1 MGLNLKA
8 RGLCAGHN
16 AAKVVDAAG
25 VVGSNSVGVASMVG
39 VGGVGDG
46 GNGSR
51 GSSSLHLNLGGNGT
65 GSQVRVGAVGVR
77 VAGVGDGRCGNGH
90 GGNNGLLMDVGN
102 GNIAGGVMDVRL
114 SSRGSVI
121 SDITGG
127 IMDIGKSCRGII
139 DSDIASG
146 VVDVGKSHGGLSAL
160 LRDGAGK
167 SHSNGGQEN
176 LSKAFLIDDCFLDF

>member
-65 GSQVRVGAVGVR
+65 GSQVRV
-77 VAGVGDGRCGNGH
+77 AGVGDGRCGNGH

-102 GNIAGGVMDVRL
+102 GNIAGGL
-114 SSRGSVI
+114 
-121 SDITGG
+121 
-127 IMDIGKSCRGII
+127 
-139 DSDIASG
+139 
-146 VVDVGKSHGGLSAL
+146 
-160 LRDGAGK
+160 
-167 SHSNGGQEN
+167 
-176 LSKAFLIDDCFLDF
+176 

>member
-1 MGLNLKA
+1 MGLDLKA

-25 VVGSNSVGVASMVG
+25 VVGSNSVGVGS
-39 VGGVGDG
+39 VGDG

-90 GGNNGLLMDVGN
+90 RGNNGLLMDVGN

-114 SSRGSVI
+114 SSR
-121 SDITGG
+121 
-127 IMDIGKSCRGII
+127 
-139 DSDIASG
+139 
-146 VVDVGKSHGGLSAL
+146 
-160 LRDGAGK
+160 
-167 SHSNGGQEN
+167 
-176 LSKAFLIDDCFLDF
+176 

>member
-25 VVGSNSVGVASMVG
+25 VVGSNMVG

-65 GSQVRVGAVGVR
+65 GSQVGVGAVGVR

-90 GGNNGLLMDVGN
+90 GGNNRLLMDVGN
-102 GNIAGGVMDVRL
+102 
-114 SSRGSVI
+114 
-121 SDITGG
+121 SDIAGG
-127 IMDIGKSCRGII
+127 IMDIGKSCRRVI

-146 VVDVGKSHGGLSAL
+146 VVDIGKSHGGLSAL

-176 LSKAFLIDDCFLDF
+176 LSKAFLIDCFLLDF

>member
-25 VVGSNSVGVASMVG
+25 VVGSNSVGV
-39 VGGVGDG
+39 GGVGDG

-51 GSSSLHLNLGGNGT
+51 GSNSLHLNLGGNGT

-102 GNIAGGVMDVRL
+102 GNIAGGVMDIRL
-114 SSRGSVI
+114 
-121 SDITGG
+121 
-127 IMDIGKSCRGII
+127 SCRGII
-139 DSDIASG
+139 GSDIASG
-146 VVDVGKSHGGLSAL
+146 VVDVGKSDGGLSAL

-176 LSKAFLIDDCFLDF
+176 LSKAFLIDCFLHF